1 LDTKQKLKQ
10 LEEEIPALQQE
21 AAKLKPAEEAVRTNE
36 QRFRMISE
44 TLPLGV
50 FEATSD
56 GNCVYTNT
64 AWQKIFETSLEESL
78 ALKWTELIHP
88 EDRQA
93 AWQAWTRAM
102 QTFSSFSMECR
113 LSDRNRSTRWVRLLS
128 CPIMADDG
136 IRYTGTVE
144 DITDQKRFQDELKR
158 AKEAAED
165 ANRAKSEFL
174 ANMSH
179 EIRTPMNGVIGMTGL
194 LLDTDLTD
202 EQRDLAETV
211 RTSAG
216 SLLQIIND
224 ILDFFKIEAGKIE
237 FEILD
242 FDLRNALEDM
252 TDTIAPKAYEKG
264 LEIACIVS
272 PHVPSLVRGDPGRI
286 RQILL
291 NLAGNAVKFTPEG
304 QIAIRVSLV
313 EETTTHVTLKFKVA
327 DTGIGIPPDR
337 LDRLF
342 KSFSQADASTTRK
355 YGGTG
360 LGLAI
365 SRQLAENMGGE
376 IGVESREAKGSTFW
390 FTIVLEKQSVDEK
403 GLFRLPSNLQGKRI
417 LAVADHPINLVA
429 LSQGLEASGCTC
441 TTASRPEEALA
452 VLRRGVSKKTP
463 FHLVIVD
470 CVMADVTGEAF
481 AKRIKEDPDLKE
493 TPLVMMTAWGQRGD
507 AARAKDAGFAAYLT
521 KPIRRGHLL
530 ECLKTVL
537 GFEDDGR
544 RLTEDPALVT
554 KHSVAESGKRR
565 VHILLAEDN
574 RVNQKLAL
582 RLLEKFGYRAHAVA
596 NGQEAVRAL
605 ETANY
610 DLVLMDV
617 QMPEMDGLEAT
628 QIIRNRSSRVKNHDV
643 PIIAMT
649 AHAMQGDRER
659 CLEAGMTDYTSKPI
673 QPQVLMEAI
682 EKCMPPLL

>member
-10 LEEEIPALQQE
+10 LEGQISALQQK
-21 AAKLKPAEEAVRTNE
+21 AAKLKSAEEAFRANE

-44 TLPLGV
+44 TLPIGI
-50 FEATSD
+50 FEATTD

-64 AWQKIFETSLEESL
+64 AWQKIFETSLEQSL
-78 ALKWTELIHP
+78 TLKWTELIHP
-88 EDRQA
+88 EDREA
-93 AWQAWTRAM
+93 AWQVWTRAM

-113 LSDRNRSTRWVRLLS
+113 LTDRNRSTRWVRLLS

-144 DITDQKRFQDELKR
+144 DITGQKRFEDELKG

-165 ANRAKSEFL
+165 ANRAKSQFL

-194 LLDTDLTD
+194 LLDTDLTE

-211 RTSAG
+211 RTSAE

-224 ILDFFKIEAGKIE
+224 ILDFSKIEAGKIE
-237 FEILD
+237 IEILD

-252 TDTIAPKAYEKG
+252 TDTVAPKAYEKG

-272 PHVPSLVRGDPGRI
+272 PDVPSLVRGDPGRI
-286 RQILL
+286 RQILV

-304 QIAIRVSLV
+304 QIAIRVSSV
-313 EETTTHVTLKFKVA
+313 EETATHVTLKFKVA
-327 DTGIGIPPDR
+327 DTGIGIPPNR

-365 SRQLAENMGGE
+365 SKQLAENMGGE
-376 IGVESREAKGSTFW
+376 IGVQSQEGKGSTFW
-390 FTIVLEKQSVDEK
+390 FTIVLEKQSVEEK
-403 GLFRLPSNLQGKRI
+403 RLFRLPSDLQGKRI

-429 LSQGLEASGCTC
+429 LSQGLEASGCTY

-452 VLRRGVSKKTP
+452 VLRRGVSKGTP

-481 AKRIKEDPDLKE
+481 AKRIKEDSELKR

-521 KPIRRGHLL
+521 KPIRRIHLL

-537 GFEDDGR
+537 GFEGDTR
-544 RLTEDPALVT
+544 SREEDPALVT
-554 KHSVAESGKRR
+554 KHSVAESEKRK

-574 RVNQKLAL
+574 IVNRKLAL

-605 ETANY
+605 EMANY

-628 QIIRNRSSRVKNHDV
+628 QIIRNHSSRVKNHDV

-673 QPQVLMEAI
+673 QPQALMEAI
-682 EKCMPPLL
+682 ENCVPPLR

>member
-1 LDTKQKLKQ
+1 LNTRQKLKQ
-10 LEEEIPALQQE
+10 LEDQISALQQE
-21 AAKLKPAEEAVRTNE
+21 AAKLKPAEEAVRANE

-64 AWQKIFETSLEESL
+64 AWQKIFETSLEQTL

-88 EDRQA
+88 EDREA

-102 QTFSSFSMECR
+102 RTFSTFSMECR
-113 LSDRNRSTRWVRLLS
+113 LSDRNGSTRWVRLSS

-144 DITDQKRFQDELKR
+144 DITGQKRFQDELKR

-211 RTSAG
+211 RTSAE

-224 ILDFFKIEAGKIE
+224 ILDFSKIEAGKIE
-237 FEILD
+237 FEILN

-252 TDTIAPKAYEKG
+252 TDMVAPKAYEKG

-272 PHVPSLVRGDPGRI
+272 PDVPSLVRGDPGRI

-291 NLAGNAVKFTPEG
+291 NLAGNAVKFTHEG

-365 SRQLAENMGGE
+365 SRQLTENMGGE
-376 IGVESREAKGSTFW
+376 IGVQSEQGKGSTFW

-403 GLFRLPSNLQGKRI
+403 PLLRLPSDLQGKRI
-417 LAVADHPINLVA
+417 LAVADHPINLLA
-429 LSQGLEASGCTC
+429 LSHGLEASGCTY
-441 TTASRPEEALA
+441 TTASGSEEALA
-452 VLRRGVSKKTP
+452 VLHREVSKGTP

-470 CVMADVTGEAF
+470 CVTADTTCEALG
-481 AKRIKEDPDLKE
+481 KRIKEDPELKE
-493 TPLVMMTAWGQRGD
+493 TLLVMMTAWGQRGD
-507 AARAKDAGFAAYLT
+507 AARAKNAGFAAYLT
-521 KPIRRGHLL
+521 KPIRRSHLL

-537 GFEDDGR
+537 GFEDDRGR
-544 RLTEDPALVT
+544 RKEDAALVT
-554 KHSVAESGKRR
+554 KHSVAESKKRR

-574 RVNQKLAL
+574 IVNQKLAL
-582 RLLEKFGYRAHAVA
+582 RLLEKFGYRADAVA
-596 NGQEAVRAL
+596 NGQEAVSAL
-605 ETANY
+605 EMANY

-617 QMPEMDGLEAT
+617 QMPEMDGIEAT

-649 AHAMQGDRER
+649 AHAMRGDRER

-682 EKCMPPLL
+682 EKCVPPLQ

>member
-1 LDTKQKLKQ
+1 MNTRHKLKQ
-10 LEEEIPALQQE
+10 LEDQISALQQE
-21 AAKLKPAEEAVRTNE
+21 AAKLKPAEEAVRANE

-64 AWQKIFETSLEESL
+64 AWQKIFETSLEQSL

-88 EDRQA
+88 EDREA
-93 AWQAWTRAM
+93 AWQAWTTAM
-102 QTFSSFSMECR
+102 RTFSSFSMECR
-113 LSDRNRSTRWVRLLS
+113 LSDRNGTTRWVRLSS

-144 DITDQKRFQDELKR
+144 DITGQKRFQDELKR

-224 ILDFFKIEAGKIE
+224 ILDFSKIEAGKIE

-252 TDTIAPKAYEKG
+252 TDTVAPKAYEKG

-272 PHVPSLVRGDPGRI
+272 PDVPSLVRGDPGRI
-286 RQILL
+286 RQILV

-342 KSFSQADASTTRK
+342 KSFSQADTSTTRK

-376 IGVESREAKGSTFW
+376 IGVESQEGKGSTFW

-403 GLFRLPSNLQGKRI
+403 RLFRLPSDLQGKRI

-429 LSQGLEASGCTC
+429 LSQGLEASGCTY
-441 TTASRPEEALA
+441 TTASGLEEALA
-452 VLRRGVSKKTP
+452 VLHREVSKGTP

-470 CVMADVTGEAF
+470 CVMADVTGEACG
-481 AKRIKEDPDLKE
+481 KRIKEDPELKE

-521 KPIRRGHLL
+521 KPIRRSHLL

-537 GFEDDGR
+537 GFEGDRGR
-544 RLTEDPALVT
+544 RKEDAALVT
-554 KHSVAESGKRR
+554 KHSVAESEKRR

-574 RVNQKLAL
+574 IVNQKLAL

-605 ETANY
+605 EMADY
-610 DLVLMDV
+610 DVVLMDV
-617 QMPEMDGLEAT
+617 QMPEMDGIEAT
-628 QIIRNRSSRVKNHDV
+628 RTIRNRSSRVKNHDV

-649 AHAMQGDRER
+649 AHAMRGDRER

-673 QPQVLMEAI
+673 QPQTLMDAI
-682 EKCMPPLL
+682 ENCVPPLR

>member
-1 LDTKQKLKQ
+1 LNTRQKLKQ
-10 LEEEIPALQQE
+10 LEDQISALQQE
-21 AAKLKPAEEAVRTNE
+21 AAKLKPAEEAVRANE

-64 AWQKIFETSLEESL
+64 AWQKIFETSLEQSL

-88 EDRQA
+88 EDREA
-93 AWQAWTRAM
+93 AWQAWTTAM

-113 LSDRNRSTRWVRLLS
+113 LSDRNGSTRWVRLSS

-144 DITDQKRFQDELKR
+144 DITGQKRFQDELKR

-211 RTSAG
+211 RTSAE

-224 ILDFFKIEAGKIE
+224 ILDFSKIEAGKIE
-237 FEILD
+237 FEILN

-252 TDTIAPKAYEKG
+252 TDMVAPKAYEKG

-272 PHVPSLVRGDPGRI
+272 PDVPSLVRGDPGRI

-291 NLAGNAVKFTPEG
+291 NLAGNAVKFTHEG

-365 SRQLAENMGGE
+365 SKQLAENMGGE
-376 IGVESREAKGSTFW
+376 IGVQSEQGKGSTFW

-403 GLFRLPSNLQGKRI
+403 RLVRLPSDLQGKRI
-417 LAVADHPINLVA
+417 LAVADHPINLLA
-429 LSQGLEASGCTC
+429 LSHGLEASGCTY
-441 TTASRPEEALA
+441 TTASRSEEALA
-452 VLRRGVSKKTP
+452 VLHREVSKGTP

-470 CVMADVTGEAF
+470 CVTADRTCEALG
-481 AKRIKEDPDLKE
+481 KRIKEDPELKE
-493 TPLVMMTAWGQRGD
+493 TLLVMMTAWGQRGD

-521 KPIRRGHLL
+521 KPIRRSHLL

-537 GFEDDGR
+537 GFEDDRGR
-544 RLTEDPALVT
+544 RKEDPALVT
-554 KHSVAESGKRR
+554 KHSVAESKKRR

-574 RVNQKLAL
+574 IVNQKLAL
-582 RLLEKFGYRAHAVA
+582 RLLEKFGYRADAVA
-596 NGQEAVRAL
+596 NGQEAVSAL
-605 ETANY
+605 EMANY

-617 QMPEMDGLEAT
+617 QMPEMDGIEAT
-628 QIIRNRSSRVKNHDV
+628 QVIRNRSSRVKNHDV

-649 AHAMQGDRER
+649 AHAMRGDRER

-673 QPQVLMEAI
+673 QPQALMEAI
-682 EKCMPPLL
+682 EKCVPPLQ